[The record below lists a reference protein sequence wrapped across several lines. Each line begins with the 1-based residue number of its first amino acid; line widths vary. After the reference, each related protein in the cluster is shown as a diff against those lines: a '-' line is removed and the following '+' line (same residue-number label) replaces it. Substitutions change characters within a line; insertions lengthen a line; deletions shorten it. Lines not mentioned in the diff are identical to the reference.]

1 MTSITDLGN
10 AAWRDYVTDGDPS
23 SGGRRV
29 PKSEVR
35 AVMVAI
41 DIQKAQVVDTLA
53 EFRALTSAPEAV
65 LIKGKDAA
73 VDGWG
78 GVFVRVAGS
87 VAPDDEA
94 LVLRRT
100 AGGDSYKRLFNP
112 VVMDDNGDALVA
124 GAFAAAVVNATSV
137 FQFGGSTVLSR
148 GGGFTIIY
156 ENAGA
161 PGLLLAASSNY
172 YQSAEHV
179 FRDDDQATVLA
190 RLNGTGLRLG
200 AGAPAKQ
207 LHLYGSDN
215 SLQILQ
221 KLQNYNAGTPIAAIG
236 FDVTAFGET
245 EVCKAAI
252 GFTRNN
258 AQGVGDYVFLLRN
271 NTDTTEVTAANEVLR
286 IQAAGHVLPGAD
298 NAQNLGSGSLRYGTV
313 YAGTGAINTSGR
325 AAKMFIGDAIDAE
338 RRAARRILDIGPRR
352 YKLAEAVEK
361 KGDAAR
367 WHFGYVAEDVRD
379 ALAAEGLD
387 PWTYGFMCRDR
398 VLANERYTETES
410 RPKTRKVEDYENV
423 VEVRDGKPVR
433 IRKAVERDDP
443 VGTMQPVYD
452 EGGAPVMVE
461 VRNAQ
466 GALALAP
473 MLHFVPEMEE
483 VEVELVRQ
491 VDTGVDRLGLRY
503 SELEAFLRCAA

>member
-1 MTSITDLGN
+1 MAHKVFDLAQQLTTGTGTG
-10 AAWRDYVTDGDPS
+10 ALPLGAVPS
-23 SGGRRV
+23 GCIGF
-29 PKSEVR
+29 
-35 AVMVAI
+35 ADQGA
-41 DIQKAQVVDTLA
+41 
-53 EFRALTSAPEAV
+53 
-65 LIKGKDAA
+65 
-73 VDGWG
+73 
-78 GVFVRVAGS
+78 VAGDTFWGCIRHLTANEVEVTLCTIVGDGTITRAATPLIS
-87 VAPDDEA
+87 TTGAKIAFSAGTKTITCVAP
-94 LVLRRT
+94 
-100 AGGDSYKRLFNP
+100 GSKSI
-112 VVMDDNGDALVA
+112 VMDNNGDALVT
-124 GAFAAAVVNATSV
+124 GAFAAAVVNATSIY
-137 FQFGGSTVLSR
+137 QFNGSAVLSR

-161 PGLLLAASSNY
+161 PSLLLAASSNY
-172 YQSAEHV
+172 YQSAEHI
-179 FRDDDQATVLA
+179 FRDDDQTTVRAT
-190 RLNGTGLRLG
+190 LNGTGLRLG

-271 NTDTTEVTAANEVLR
+271 NTDTAEVTAANEVLR

-325 AAKMFIGDAIDAE
+325 AAKAFIGDAIDAE

-410 RPKTRKVEDYENV
+410 RPKTRKVKDYENV

-443 VGTMQPVYD
+443 VGTMRPVYD

-483 VEVELVRQ
+483 VEVECVRQ